1 MSDFKTLPKLITVAV
16 ALGLAAGTA
25 TAANDKD
32 NLQIQ
37 DSGVKYTKKA
47 ESMLKKL
54 SLSEK
59 LDILSGGVW
68 T

>member
-16 ALGLAAGTA
+16 ALGLAGTA

-37 DSGVKYTKKA
+37 DSGVKYTKKQNPC
-47 ESMLKKL
+47 
-54 SLSEK
+54 
-59 LDILSGGVW
+59 
-68 T
+68 

>member
-16 ALGLAAGTA
+16 ALGLAGTA

-47 ESMLKKL
+47 ESMLKNLASAKNWISCL
-54 SLSEK
+54 AR
-59 LDILSGGVW
+59 VW